1 MDKKEQKEKIIG
13 LAKLIAEASDLYAQ
27 CLINP
32 EDFTAKI
39 QKILVLETEG
49 DKIQH
54 QLDDHFANEKNIPYL
69 ALDRAN
75 LVRRLDDVLDQLAI
89 AGRTFEA
96 LHSGI
101 SSKFYEHITPIA
113 EHCSSLGNC
122 LAEAVEAIYTSF
134 AKALEVSKRIE
145 EVRDQASS
153 TAFELETQIFNDADP
168 QNGWK
173 EYVAATRV
181 IRQTMKIIGYIKE
194 ASELLQIMS
203 FKYD

>member
-1 MDKKEQKEKIIG
+1 
-13 LAKLIAEASDLYAQ
+13 
-27 CLINP
+27 
-32 EDFTAKI
+32 
-39 QKILVLETEG
+39 
-49 DKIQH
+49 
-54 QLDDHFANEKNIPYL
+54 
-69 ALDRAN
+69 
-75 LVRRLDDVLDQLAI
+75 LDQLAI

-101 SSKFYEHITPIA
+101 SSKFYEHIVPIA

-153 TAFELETQIFNDADP
+153 TAFDLETQLFNDADP
-168 QNGWK
+168 QTGWK
-173 EYVAATRV
+173 EYEAATRV
-181 IRQTMKIIGYIKE
+181 IRQTMKIIGFTKE